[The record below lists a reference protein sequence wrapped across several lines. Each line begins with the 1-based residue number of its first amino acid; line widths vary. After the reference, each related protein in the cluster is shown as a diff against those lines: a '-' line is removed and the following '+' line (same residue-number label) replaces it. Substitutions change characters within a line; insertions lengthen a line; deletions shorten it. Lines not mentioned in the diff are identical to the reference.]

1 MNISKPLLD
10 LTEYLI
16 KREWESQDAFLF
28 SLCLYLVFCCFF
40 AFAVTI
46 IPFAFLPGMGIL
58 QSLIMAGFL
67 SIPFLFG
74 MLATTIG
81 TYRKLG
87 RI

>member
-1 MNISKPLLD
+1 MNISKPLLN
-10 LTEYLI
+10 LTDFLI
-16 KREWESQDAFLF
+16 KRDWKSEDAFLF

-40 AFAVTI
+40 AFAITA
-46 IPFAFLPGMGIL
+46 IPFLYLNGMNIL
-58 QSLIMAGFL
+58 QSLTMAGFL

-74 MLATTIG
+74 MIATTIG